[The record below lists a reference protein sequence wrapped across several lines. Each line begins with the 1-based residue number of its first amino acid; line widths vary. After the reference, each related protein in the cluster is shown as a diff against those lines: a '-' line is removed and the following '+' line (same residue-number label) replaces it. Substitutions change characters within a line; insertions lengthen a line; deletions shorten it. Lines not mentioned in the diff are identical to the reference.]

1 MTRKDVIWIILIC
14 ILIAVCLLGIYTID
28 LSGPDMTTD
37 PTVGSSSHGDVQGP
51 DEGKDTTAPDHS
63 APTQPSVPLPAD
75 PTVPSTPTQPAE
87 KTQVT
92 VNTIW
97 QDKNNQDGKRPASV
111 TVHLMANGENIA
123 TQNITAEMGW
133 AFIFTDLDVYSAGE
147 QILYTVTVDALD
159 EYATSVDGFTV
170 TAAYEPE
177 KTQVTVSAAWED
189 ENDRDG
195 KRPTSVTVHLL
206 ANGEV
211 IGTQSITAE
220 MGWMYTFADLDMFAA
235 GEQITYTV
243 TIDALE
249 EYTTSVDGFTVT
261 NTYEPE
267 ETQVTVNVLW
277 DDENDQDGKRPES
290 VTVHL
295 LANGERIATQII
307 TAETGWTVTFADL
320 DMYANGEH
328 IVYTVTT
335 DSLEVY
341 TTSVDGFTVTN
352 TYEPEKTQV
361 TVNTRWED
369 QNDQDGKRPSSVT
382 IHLYANGERI
392 ATQIIT
398 AETGWTFTFADL
410 DVCAKGEHIV
420 YSIMVDSLDVYTS
433 SVDGFTVTN
442 TYDPE
447 KTQITV
453 NALWQDQNDQD
464 GKRPAS
470 LTVVLLADGKKIAS
484 QILTAEMGWMYT
496 FSSLD
501 KFTDG
506 RQIVYTVTA
515 DAPEGYTASVDGFTV
530 INTHIPEKTQI
541 SVNAVWVDANNQD
554 GKRPASIAVDL
565 LANGMK
571 VRTAI
576 LSAADGW
583 KVTFGDLD
591 QYENGRQII
600 YTISQAQVAGYSSAV
615 SDYTVTYTHV
625 PEKTQVTVNI
635 VWQDQNN
642 QDGKRPTFLT
652 VHLLAN
658 GEKIASQ
665 NVTAATNWMYT
676 FSDLDVFAAG
686 EQITYTITIE
696 EPEDYICS
704 VDGFTATNTYDPE
717 KTKVT
722 VNTVWNDADDQ
733 DGKRPS
739 SVTVSLLANGTKVQT
754 ATLTSSGGWQFT
766 FAKLDKFI
774 HGEQI
779 VYTIAVDAPEG
790 YTSSVDGFTVTNTHL
805 PEKTQ
810 VTVNVAWNDADDQD
824 GKRPASITVDLLANG
839 MKLQTATLT
848 LANGWNFTF
857 ADLDKYAKGEQI
869 NYTIMQSA
877 VASYNSAVNGH
888 TVTYTHTPEKTQVTV
903 NATWQDANDQDG
915 KRPSSVT
922 VELYANG
929 KKVQT
934 ATLKASG
941 SWRYTFTDL
950 DKYAKGEQ
958 ITYTIAQT
966 AVTGYSGAVS
976 GYSVTYTHTPEKTQ
990 VTVNALW
997 KDDNDQAGKRPTSV
1011 NVSLLANGK
1020 KVQTAT
1026 MTSSGG
1032 WSVTFTKLDK
1042 YANGKQIAYTIA
1054 VDAIQDYT
1062 SAVDGF
1068 TVTNTYEPPVYDGPA
1083 YSIVLKPEA
1092 SGVLV
1097 KSNDRAVI
1105 DYSNTVD
1112 GYVMVQFVGTT
1123 TTRLKVQV
1131 IGPSGTT
1138 YTYNIK
1144 VGQWEVLPLSD
1155 GEGTYRVR
1163 ILENVT
1169 DNRYSTV
1176 LSLSTAVT
1184 LEDAFAPF
1192 IRPNQYVN
1200 YENATQTVSKSAELC
1215 RGKTDVLDKVK
1226 VVYDYVVNTLSYDYD
1241 LAATVESGYLPDLD
1255 AVLAEKKGI
1264 CFDYAALMTAMLRCQ
1279 GIPCKLVVGYAGTGY
1294 HAWISVWS
1302 EETGW
1307 IDGAVYFDGISWKR
1321 MDPTFAS
1328 TSGGS
1333 QSVKDFIAN
1342 DANYTTKYL
1351 Y

>member
-1 MTRKDVIWIILIC
+1 MGWS
-14 ILIAVCLLGIYTID
+14 YTFID
-28 LSGPDMTTD
+28 LDMFATGEQITYTVTTD
-37 PTVGSSSHGDVQGP
+37 AMEDYLTSIDGFTVLNVH
-51 DEGKDTTAPDHS
+51 
-63 APTQPSVPLPAD
+63 D
-75 PTVPSTPTQPAE
+75 PE

-92 VNTIW
+92 VNALW
-97 QDKNNQDGKRPASV
+97 QDQNDQDGKRPASV
-111 TVHLMANGENIA
+111 TIHLFANGEKFA
-123 TQNITAEMGW
+123 TQIITAEMGW
-133 AFIFTDLDVYSAGE
+133 TF
-147 QILYTVTVDALD
+147 
-159 EYATSVDGFTV
+159 
-170 TAAYEPE
+170 
-177 KTQVTVSAAWED
+177 
-189 ENDRDG
+189 
-195 KRPTSVTVHLL
+195 
-206 ANGEV
+206 
-211 IGTQSITAE
+211 
-220 MGWMYTFADLDMFAA
+220 TFADLDLYTD
-235 GEQITYTV
+235 GEQIEYTV
-243 TIDALE
+243 TADAPE
-249 EYTTSVDGFTVT
+249 DYTTSVDGFTVT
-261 NTYEPE
+261 NTYDPE
-267 ETQVTVNVLW
+267 KTQVTVNAVW
-277 DDENDQDGKRPES
+277 QDQNDQDGKRPSS

-295 LANGERIATQII
+295 FANGEKIATQIL
-307 TAETGWTVTFADL
+307 TAEMGWTFAFADL
-320 DMYANGEH
+320 NVYANGEH
-328 IVYTVTT
+328 IVYTVAA
-335 DSLEVY
+335 DALEVY

-352 TYEPEKTQV
+352 TYDPEKTQV
-361 TVNTRWED
+361 SVSVLWED
-369 QNDQDGKRPSSVT
+369 RDNQDGKRPNSVT
-382 IHLYANGERI
+382 IHLFANGEKI
-392 ATQIIT
+392 ATQTIT
-398 AETGWTFTFADL
+398 ADMGWNYGFIDL
-410 DVCAKGEHIV
+410 DAYARGEHII
-420 YSIMVDSLDVYTS
+420 YTITVDSLEAYTS

-447 KTQITV
+447 KTQVTV
-453 NALWQDQNDQD
+453 NAVWQDQNDRD

-470 LTVVLLADGKKIAS
+470 LTVDLLADGKKVAS
-484 QILTAEMGWMYT
+484 QILTPEMGWMYT
-496 FSSLD
+496 FSGLD
-501 KFTDG
+501 KFIDG
-506 RQIVYTVTA
+506 KLITYTVA
-515 DAPEGYTASVDGFTV
+515 AVAPEGYTASVDGFTV
-530 INTHIPEKTQI
+530 TNTHTPEKTQI
-541 SVNAVWVDANNQD
+541 SVDAVWEDADNQD
-554 GKRPASIAVDL
+554 GKRPASIPVDL
-565 LANGMK
+565 LANGIK
-571 VRTAI
+571 VQTAI
-576 LSAADGW
+576 LTSTNGW
-583 KVTFGDLD
+583 KVTFADLN

-600 YTISQAQVAGYSSAV
+600 YTISQAQVAGYCSTV

-625 PEKTQVTVNI
+625 PEKTQLTVNI

-642 QDGKRPTFLT
+642 QDGKRPDFFV

-658 GEKIASQ
+658 GVKIASQ
-665 NVTAATNWMYT
+665 NITAATNWMHT
-676 FSDLDVFAAG
+676 FDDLDVFAAG

-696 EPEDYICS
+696 EPEDYLCS
-704 VDGFTATNTYDPE
+704 VDGFTVTNTYDPQ

-722 VNTVWNDADDQ
+722 VNTVWNDSDDQ

-739 SVTVSLLANGTKVQT
+739 SVTVSLHANGTKVQT
-754 ATLTSSGGWQFT
+754 ATLTSSGGWRFT
-766 FAKLDKFI
+766 FTKLDKFI
-774 HGEQI
+774 NGEPI
-779 VYTIAVDAPEG
+779 VYTIAVEAPAG

-810 VTVNVAWNDADDQD
+810 VTVNAAWNDANDQD
-824 GKRPASITVDLLANG
+824 GKRPASITVNLLANG
-839 MKLQTATLT
+839 MKVQTATLSS
-848 LANGWNFTF
+848 ADGWNFVFT
-857 ADLDKYAKGEQI
+857 DLDRYAKGEQVT
-869 NYTIMQSA
+869 YTITQSA
-877 VASYNSAVNGH
+877 VESYSSAINGH
-888 TVTYTHTPEKTQVTV
+888 TVTYTHTPEKTQITV
-903 NATWQDANDQDG
+903 SATWKDADNQDG
-915 KRPSSVT
+915 MRPVSVT
-922 VELYANG
+922 VDLHANG
-929 KKVQT
+929 AKVQT
-934 ATLKASG
+934 VTLKASG
-941 SWRYTFTDL
+941 SWTCAFTDL

-958 ITYTIAQT
+958 IIYTITQA
-966 AVTGYSGAVS
+966 AVTGYTSAVS

-990 VTVNALW
+990 VTVNAVW

-1042 YANGKQIAYTIA
+1042 YANGKQIAYTVA

-1068 TVTNTYEPPVYDGPA
+1068 TVTNTYVAPAYDGPA

-1155 GEGTYRVR
+1155 GEGTYRIR

-1169 DNRYSTV
+1169 DNRYATV
-1176 LSLSTAVT
+1176 LSLSTSVT

-1200 YENATQTVSKSAELC
+1200 YENATQTVSQSAELC

-1226 VVYDYVVNTLSYDYD
+1226 VIYDYVVNTLSYDYD
-1241 LAATVESGYLPDLD
+1241 RAATVESGYLPDLD

-1307 IDGAVYFDGISWKR
+1307 IDGAVYFDGKNWQR
-1321 MDPTFAS
+1321 MDPTFMS
-1328 TSGGS
+1328 SSGGS